1 MEKRHYEI
9 LFICRHI
16 QDDKA
21 NEFSEKY
28 LSLVK
33 KEGDVIRFENW
44 GVRQLAYT
52 IDGFRRGLYVLI
64 NIHCPPSVIAE
75 MEKLFKFDDMILRYM
90 VIRGKDSS
98 TEESPIMKIKKSE
111 LSSKASAD
119 FAEAESTA
127 SVSEEA
133 AAPAVATET
142 SDVKDTLEGE
152 GNGEDE
158 NKATDTKATTDAT
171 TDVAESEATDD
182 TKDAVESEAV
192 DDTKDVA
199 ESEAADDTKDVA
211 ESEAA
216 DDTKDVAESEAT
228 DDTKDTEDK

>member
-33 KEGDVIRFENW
+33 KEGDVVRFENW
-44 GVRQLAYT
+44 GVRPLAYT

-90 VIRGKDSS
+90 VIRCKDSS
-98 TEESPIMKIKKSE
+98 TEESPIMKIKQSE
-111 LSSKASAD
+111 LSSKSSMDSAN
-119 FAEAESTA
+119 
-127 SVSEEA
+127 EED
-133 AAPAVATET
+133 AAPAVKTET
-142 SDVKDTLEGE
+142 SNETSKVV
-152 GNGEDE
+152 
-158 NKATDTKATTDAT
+158 ASTDASPS
-171 TDVAESEATDD
+171 DVEDVPEDKGMDAAATDD
-182 TKDAVESEAV
+182 TKDA
-192 DDTKDVA
+192 T
-199 ESEAADDTKDVA
+199 
-211 ESEAA
+211 
-216 DDTKDVAESEAT
+216 ESEAT

>member
-119 FAEAESTA
+119 FAEAEATA
-127 SVSEEA
+127 SEEA

-142 SDVKDTLEGE
+142 SDVGGASEGE
-152 GNGEDE
+152 EKGEEKSEDE
-158 NKATDTKATTDAT
+158 NKATD
-171 TDVAESEATDD
+171 VEA
-182 TKDAVESEAV
+182 TKDAVESEIT
-192 DDTKDVA
+192 DDTKDTA
-199 ESEAADDTKDVA
+199 ETEAVVDTKDTAEAEVADDTKDVA

>member
-119 FAEAESTA
+119 FAEAE
-127 SVSEEA
+127 A

-142 SDVKDTLEGE
+142 SDVKDTSEDEGKS
-152 GNGEDE
+152 EDE
-158 NKATDTKATTDAT
+158 NKSTDAEAT

-182 TKDAVESEAV
+182 TKDAVA
-192 DDTKDVA
+192 
-199 ESEAADDTKDVA
+199 SEAADDTKDAV
-211 ESEAA
+211 ESEST
-216 DDTKDVAESEAT
+216 DDTKDAVDSEAT